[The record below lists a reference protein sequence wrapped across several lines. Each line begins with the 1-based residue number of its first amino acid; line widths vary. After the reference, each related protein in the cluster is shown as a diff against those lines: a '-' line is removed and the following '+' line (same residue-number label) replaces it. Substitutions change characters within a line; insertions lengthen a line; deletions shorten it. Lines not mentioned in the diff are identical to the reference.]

1 MTLERYPHASSRPA
15 HLHRMTMTD
24 RNRRL
29 PIIFRRSIQKLVPVL
44 LLVLLSGYLPG
55 GGLVQARAAVQDIPG
70 SGLLEKMGFIVFD
83 DRERAPEILAPVISG
98 KPVDLASFRG
108 HWVLLNFW
116 ATWCVPCRTE
126 IPTLVRLAN
135 HMNGRKFV
143 LLSVAMDH
151 DPEKI
156 REFLRKMPVDYPVL
170 LGRKGRVDERYV
182 GMGLP
187 QTYLID
193 PNGYLVGKAA
203 GSRDWSGSAAY
214 RLFDSLPGSKKTA
227 PAIAPGSAPK
237 DPS

>member
-1 MTLERYPHASSRPA
+1 MPHASSRPA
-15 HLHRMTMTD
+15 YLNRMTMTD
-24 RNRRL
+24 RNRKF
-29 PIIFRRSIQKLVPVL
+29 PIIFQRFIQKLVL
-44 LLVLLSGYLPG
+44 LLFLFLLSGTLPEG
-55 GGLVQARAAVQDIPG
+55 RLDTARAAVLDIPG
-70 SGLLEKMGFIVFD
+70 SGLLQKMGFIVFD
-83 DRERAPEILAPVISG
+83 DRERAPEIQAPVVSG

-108 HWVLLNFW
+108 EWVLLNFW

-135 HMNGRKFV
+135 HMTGRKFV
-143 LLSVAMDH
+143 LISVAMDH
-151 DPEKI
+151 DPAKI

-193 PNGYLVGKAA
+193 PSGYLVGKAA
-203 GSRDWSGSAAY
+203 GSRDWSGSVAY
-214 RLFDSLPGSKKTA
+214 RLFDSLPDSKATD